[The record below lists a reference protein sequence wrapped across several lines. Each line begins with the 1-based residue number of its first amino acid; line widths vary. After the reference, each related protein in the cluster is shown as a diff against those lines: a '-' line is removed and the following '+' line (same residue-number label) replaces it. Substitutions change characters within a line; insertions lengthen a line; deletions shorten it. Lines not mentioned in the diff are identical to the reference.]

1 MAIHGTAARPIELTG
16 SSPLAEF
23 RADVL
28 AGLKSRPKT
37 LPCKYFYDDRGSRL
51 FDQICELPEYYLTRT
66 EVGILRRHAGDM
78 AAQLGDECLLIE
90 YGSGSSVK
98 TPLLLERLRRP
109 AGYVPVDISREHLLA
124 SAAIIERNFPMLEVL
139 PTWADFTNGFAVPP
153 TRRVPRRRVVFFP
166 GSTIG
171 NLSSTQAIDL
181 MRGVA
186 RRSGPRGGFL
196 VGVDLWKSPAILWPA
211 YNDAAG
217 VSKAFNKNLLVR
229 MNREL
234 GADFELD
241 QFDHYAHVNE
251 HNRRMEMYLV
261 SERRQAVS
269 IAGRSIPFAAGE
281 EICTEHSNKYTLE
294 GFQELARAAGL
305 EVKRVW
311 LDDRQLFSVQYLEV
325 ASGAA

>member
-1 MAIHGTAARPIELTG
+1 MAIHGTAARPIDLTG

-23 RADVL
+23 RADVV

-37 LPCKYFYDDRGSRL
+37 LPCKYLYDDRGSRL

-78 AAQLGDECLLIE
+78 AAELGDECLLIE

-109 AGYVPVDISREHLLA
+109 AGYVPVDISHKHLFA
-124 SAAIIERNFPMLEVL
+124 SAAMISRRFANLEVL

-153 TRRVPRRRVVFFP
+153 THRVPRRRVVFFP

-171 NLSSTQAIDL
+171 NLDAKQAVEL
-181 MRGVA
+181 MQGVA
-186 RRSGPRGGFL
+186 RRCGPRGGFL
-196 VGVDLWKSPAILWPA
+196 VGVDLWKSPEILGPA
-211 YNDAAG
+211 YDDAAG
-217 VSKAFNKNLLVR
+217 VTKAFNKNLLVR
-229 MNREL
+229 TNREL
-234 GADFELD
+234 GTDFDTD
-241 QFDHYAHVNE
+241 QFDHLAHVNDRDQRVE
-251 HNRRMEMYLV
+251 IFLV
-261 SERRQAVS
+261 SKRKQTVQ
-269 IAGRSIPFAAGE
+269 IAGRSIQFTPGE
-281 EICTEHSNKYTLE
+281 MICTEHSNKYTLK
-294 GFQELARAAGL
+294 GFRELARAAGL

-311 LDDRQLFSVQYLEV
+311 LDDRGLFSVQYLEV